1 MSVEAI
7 LKDLKAQVAK
17 DQHNFQYRS
26 HVVDFT
32 FNNQLICDELTSA
45 MSDYVDKRR
54 SASAYTAKVSSSEL
68 AVFKSTSVDAVNNIY
83 TYKNIQDAH
92 SAKGFLVIP
101 PTPQAEEALNMYTG
115 ARVAGELTPKAP
127 KAVKLATIVHKRFS
141 VNTPS
146 YAGGW
151 QGLNRGITS
160 TYSASMGVTSYDK
173 AIGKALNPHNE
184 VVKLLWFQAVKE
196 HKKILIKVLG
206 GTPKLGTRHPMA
218 NQETIGRENQNP
230 SGKTRSVRLHG
241 PGGSKDISGN
251 ITGDQEDTSEKIV
264 SVIDAMK
271 RLSPGNVAMP
281 NDVKVAAN
289 YATAHRDILEELDLE
304 FIVNGESI
312 SDIVTLGKVIRIKMS
327 QGGAQHQDYMKH
339 ADKTNVEKVLN
350 DIEKKLLSSTKG
362 LTNPEYKTSKSVS
375 QLSQQ
380 AVVAQVVKYFTTKS
394 GKPDMRYKVNKQAA
408 LKGGQRSQEKDSG
421 RFNLTAAGSRV
432 TRNKK
437 GGKVGRKSKNIKTS
451 KQTGTRDNNPIA
463 LKELINN
470 ALPEAMLLKMQPPSL
485 RNRTG
490 RFRQSAEVTNV
501 TIGPRGGTDIDY
513 TYMRDPYEV
522 FEPGGKMGSRNRDPR
537 KLIGGTIREIAVQL
551 TGNKFIRTRRQ

>member
-151 QGLNRGITS
+151 QGLNRGITC

-251 ITGDQEDTSEKIV
+251 ITGDQEDTSEK
-264 SVIDAMK
+264 
-271 RLSPGNVAMP
+271 N
-281 NDVKVAAN
+281 
-289 YATAHRDILEELDLE
+289 
-304 FIVNGESI
+304 SI
-312 SDIVTLGKVIRIKMS
+312 SYRR
-327 QGGAQHQDYMKH
+327 Y
-339 ADKTNVEKVLN
+339 E
-350 DIEKKLLSSTKG
+350 
-362 LTNPEYKTSKSVS
+362 
-375 QLSQQ
+375 
-380 AVVAQVVKYFTTKS
+380 TT
-394 GKPDMRYKVNKQAA
+394 
-408 LKGGQRSQEKDSG
+408 
-421 RFNLTAAGSRV
+421 
-432 TRNKK
+432 
-437 GGKVGRKSKNIKTS
+437 
-451 KQTGTRDNNPIA
+451 
-463 LKELINN
+463 
-470 ALPEAMLLKMQPPSL
+470 
-485 RNRTG
+485 
-490 RFRQSAEVTNV
+490 
-501 TIGPRGGTDIDY
+501 
-513 TYMRDPYEV
+513 
-522 FEPGGKMGSRNRDPR
+522 
-537 KLIGGTIREIAVQL
+537 
-551 TGNKFIRTRRQ
+551 